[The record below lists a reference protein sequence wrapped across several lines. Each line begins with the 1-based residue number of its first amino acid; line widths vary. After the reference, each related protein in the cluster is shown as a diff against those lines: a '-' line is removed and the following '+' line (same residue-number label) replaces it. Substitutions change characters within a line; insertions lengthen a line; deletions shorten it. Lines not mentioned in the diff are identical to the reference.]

1 MVAVVMSR
9 VEVGLMVVAR
19 GDQRGLIFVGLS

>member
-9 VEVGLMVVAR
+9 VEVGLMVVER